1 MTSML
6 AMKTCRCR
14 VNPMPS
20 SPQIENPEWSA
31 TRKVSRIQSAW
42 NCLKDVEV
50 AWYRNH
56 AVQSEVGTVEQ
67 ITIFLHRTN
76 LATGQ
81 DEHCNIRKFPGG
93 MNIPSGNAKSTINR
107 MPSSE
112 IAFRQFARMVW
123 AFSSSQSTIT
133 CFINY
138 ARQPEGTWLKKSQS
152 TIVLR
157 AFSSPLRNPRAR
169 ESTCGWCASTP
180 RNPRCAS
187 RIAARRLPLPP
198 PSSMR
203 LPQRPKSQ
211 ADAIADGE

>member
-76 LATGQ
+76 LAAGQ
-81 DEHCNIRKFPGG
+81 DEHCNIRKFPSG
-93 MNIPSGNAKSTINR
+93 MNIS
-107 MPSSE
+107 
-112 IAFRQFARMVW
+112 FRQREIHYQQNAIF
-123 AFSSSQSTIT
+123 
-133 CFINY
+133 
-138 ARQPEGTWLKKSQS
+138 
-152 TIVLR
+152 
-157 AFSSPLRNPRAR
+157 RNCLSAIR
-169 ESTCGWCASTP
+169 EDGMGLLVVPVHNHVFHQICP
-180 RNPRCAS
+180 
-187 RIAARRLPLPP
+187 AAGGHLAEE
-198 PSSMR
+198 S
-203 LPQRPKSQ
+203 
-211 ADAIADGE
+211 AVHHHAAGF